1 MGTDYNLRS
10 YLMSDFSNQRNKQI
24 SLIDLYTTDNHE
36 YLNLIKRG
44 VIDEEA
50 QNFFQIEGRKI
61 LAASKIRLDALR
73 ILRYEQI
80 IDDYI
85 DEHQNSVNSPV
96 MVSNK
101 RDKKSMNE
109 ISEQGKLDKIK
120 KSARSL
126 EKQDNNSMSTTA
138 ERQTIQEREVQ
149 PLHCIHDASVLDKVG
164 VSKVKIS
171 KTGKPLEFPKYYCPV
186 CNQLYTSVKGYK
198 DTFQFRL
205 NNAIYINVN
214 PQNDILRYN
223 EYLRQHPEKNECFV
237 YGNSKPIICRCCHS
251 KSLATENVQI
261 RTIQDDLINYNL
273 RRCRTCD
280 AIYVPYAQYI
290 EHQDEWNVLNPEDL
304 SRFEKE
310 VVTKNK
316 VSEKQATKNT
326 SLIMDKPA
334 EHFYIYGTS
343 KPVTCRLCNSTKL
356 VKRVLQYKT
365 KKKKT
370 SNYYAKYCSSCNTYY
385 IPYGIAR
392 DHPDNWH
399 ILNPDELPKI
409 EEDYRLKKEEKKRR
423 AAEQKAEEYKR
434 LEAKKAHELEEKRR
448 KERFDKQLAHEKMLL
463 SRIDK
468 QLENIQQF
476 QDSLNAVIH
485 DHDNNIRVKD
495 FVVRRTTFKCRHN
508 YHKLQNIDGIIGVID
523 QDGNVRNVNVPA
535 GYCPVCNTFFI
546 MESTYQSLKS
556 KGTPICRVSD
566 EKAYLSDNTFING
579 MKLAQESVLKQYGY
593 SVSQQEGLSSARRKK
608 ILALLVDNEVL
619 TRSEIISYLD
629 FFINQRKDLDKYG
642 RAIDKWE
649 SDREFIS
656 EYKAGSYTRY
666 GVGGIYRKH

>member
-214 PQNDILRYN
+214 PHRKKMSVLCMAIQNRSY
-223 EYLRQHPEKNECFV
+223 V
-237 YGNSKPIICRCCHS
+237 
-251 KSLATENVQI
+251 AV
-261 RTIQDDLINYNL
+261 
-273 RRCRTCD
+273 
-280 AIYVPYAQYI
+280 AI
-290 EHQDEWNVLNPEDL
+290 
-304 SRFEKE
+304 
-310 VVTKNK
+310 
-316 VSEKQATKNT
+316 
-326 SLIMDKPA
+326 
-334 EHFYIYGTS
+334 
-343 KPVTCRLCNSTKL
+343 
-356 VKRVLQYKT
+356 
-365 KKKKT
+365 
-370 SNYYAKYCSSCNTYY
+370 
-385 IPYGIAR
+385 
-392 DHPDNWH
+392 
-399 ILNPDELPKI
+399 
-409 EEDYRLKKEEKKRR
+409 
-423 AAEQKAEEYKR
+423 QKALLQKMCKSELYK
-434 LEAKKAHELEEKRR
+434 
-448 KERFDKQLAHEKMLL
+448 M
-463 SRIDK
+463 I
-468 QLENIQQF
+468 
-476 QDSLNAVIH
+476 
-485 DHDNNIRVKD
+485 
-495 FVVRRTTFKCRHN
+495 
-508 YHKLQNIDGIIGVID
+508 
-523 QDGNVRNVNVPA
+523 
-535 GYCPVCNTFFI
+535 
-546 MESTYQSLKS
+546 
-556 KGTPICRVSD
+556 
-566 EKAYLSDNTFING
+566 
-579 MKLAQESVLKQYGY
+579 
-593 SVSQQEGLSSARRKK
+593 
-608 ILALLVDNEVL
+608 
-619 TRSEIISYLD
+619 
-629 FFINQRKDLDKYG
+629 
-642 RAIDKWE
+642 
-649 SDREFIS
+649 
-656 EYKAGSYTRY
+656 
-666 GVGGIYRKH
+666 